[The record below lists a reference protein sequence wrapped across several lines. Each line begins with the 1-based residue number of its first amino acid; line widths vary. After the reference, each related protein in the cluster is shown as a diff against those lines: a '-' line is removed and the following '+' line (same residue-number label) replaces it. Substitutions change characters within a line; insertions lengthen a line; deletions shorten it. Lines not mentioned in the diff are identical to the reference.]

1 MILSLKGKV
10 SSPMTLAFL
19 CSEVYFDLKQNLNIE
34 NQCLDSLQSLGICVV
49 TTSFVFF
56 RFLICLVFKNVL
68 EHVPLSTANT
78 LPIRL
83 MANQF
88 LKCP

>member
-1 MILSLKGKV
+1 
-10 SSPMTLAFL
+10 MTLAFL

-34 NQCLDSLQSLGICVV
+34 NRCLESLQSLGVCVV
-49 TTSFVFF
+49 TTSFVFL

-68 EHVPLSTANT
+68 EHVPLSAANK
-78 LPIRL
+78 LPILL